1 MDALRRLGVD
11 LNGMD
16 YDGRTALHLAGSE
29 GKLEIIKYLSKHVED
44 MLIKDARLNDAL
56 DDAQRG
62 NFTDSEN
69 YLVSMLIGL
78 KNDSCVNYA
87 NGLFEKG
94 MQ

>member
-44 MLIKDARLNDAL
+44 MLVKDARLNDAL

-78 KNDSCVNYA
+78 KNDSCVNYT

>member
-1 MDALRRLGVD
+1 
-11 LNGMD
+11 
-16 YDGRTALHLAGSE
+16 
-29 GKLEIIKYLSKHVED
+29 
-44 MLIKDARLNDAL
+44 MLVKDARMNDAL

-69 YLVSMLIGL
+69 YLISVLIGL
-78 KNDSCVNYA
+78 KNDSCANYA